1 MTAKNMTY
9 EKAMTRLEQIATQLE
24 NNELNID
31 QLSKA
36 LKEAQE
42 LLDFCR
48 NKLYQADADI
58 NKMLDAFQ
66 HEE

>member
-48 NKLYQADADI
+48 NKLHQADADI